1 MKRLL
6 VCLAL
11 ILSFVCMPIGN
22 QNSFGATKTK
32 AQSKFVSNKVL
43 KKWKKGWHSRSGRK
57 YYCVKKG
64 KLAKGWKKIGKNKF
78 YFDRKNGFMKRYC
91 QTIGGAK
98 YYFNSKGVMK
108 TGLVTF
114 KVGSRWYDKSG
125 KQVSGWKT
133 VSINGKKRKALFRS
147 EDGYHDSGKYG

>member
-1 MKRLL
+1 MLFEIGGMISMKRLL

-64 KLAKGWKKIGKNKF
+64 QTGKGLEKNRKKQI
-78 YFDRKNGFMKRYC
+78 
-91 QTIGGAK
+91 
-98 YYFNSKGVMK
+98 
-108 TGLVTF
+108 
-114 KVGSRWYDKSG
+114 
-125 KQVSGWKT
+125 
-133 VSINGKKRKALFRS
+133 LFC
-147 EDGYHDSGKYG
+147 

>member
-78 YFDRKNGFMKRYC
+78 YFDIQKTNIHLYLL
-91 QTIGGAK
+91 
-98 YYFNSKGVMK
+98 NSSDAINI
-108 TGLVTF
+108 
-114 KVGSRWYDKSG
+114 KVVHK
-125 KQVSGWKT
+125 
-133 VSINGKKRKALFRS
+133 
-147 EDGYHDSGKYG
+147 

>member
-1 MKRLL
+1 MLFEIGGMISMKRLL

-64 KLAKGWKKIGKNKF
+64 KLAKGWKKIGKNKSPA
-78 YFDRKNGFMKRYC
+78 YESPGYVRK
-91 QTIGGAK
+91 
-98 YYFNSKGVMK
+98 
-108 TGLVTF
+108 
-114 KVGSRWYDKSG
+114 
-125 KQVSGWKT
+125 KQKQC
-133 VSINGKKRKALFRS
+133 ILK
-147 EDGYHDSGKYG
+147 HIQ